1 MSERLY
7 TDREFALILRRATV
21 LQAQGD
27 EPRHALTEL
36 QDVAAQ
42 VGIPAD
48 LVARAADELPLR
60 EDNRTMMGPAAS
72 IYATALV
79 PTTLRP
85 ARYPDLLAVIRR
97 SVRDPGQVRELSS
110 GLEWTRNTG
119 YSALTVAV
127 SSTPDGTRLRVEGEH
142 DGNRTMI
149 FLIPIV
155 ATGIA
160 ALIVG
165 GEVSWTTGAI
175 VGAGGM
181 GTAFL
186 AARALWSRFAR
197 RASET
202 VHHLRDALADALK
215 ES

>member
-60 EDNRTMMGPAAS
+60 DVDGSMMGPTPS
-72 IYATALV
+72 IYATTLV
-79 PTTLRP
+79 PTTLRS
-85 ARYPDLLAVIRR
+85 ASYPDLLAVIRR
-97 SVRDPGQVRELSS
+97 YVRDPGQVRELSS

-119 YSALTVAV
+119 YSTLTVAV
-127 SSTPDGTRLRVEGEH
+127 SSTPEGVRLRVEGEH
-142 DGNRTMI
+142 EGNRTMI
-149 FLIPIV
+149 FLIPMI

-165 GEVSWTTGAI
+165 GEVSWTMGAI
-175 VGAGGM
+175 VGTGGM

-186 AARALWSRFAR
+186 GARALWRRFAR
-197 RASET
+197 RAKET
-202 VHHLRDALADALK
+202 VLHLRDALADVLK

>member
-1 MSERLY
+1 MGERLY

-27 EPRHALTEL
+27 EPRHALSEL

-48 LVARAADELPLR
+48 VVARAADELPMR
-60 EDNRTMMGPAAS
+60 EDDGTVLGPAAS

-85 ARYPDLLAVIRR
+85 ASYPDLLAVIRR
-97 SVRDPGQVRELSS
+97 FVRDPGQVRELSS

-119 YSALTVAV
+119 YSTLTVAV
-127 SSTPDGTRLRVEGEH
+127 SSTRDGVRLRVEGEH
-142 DGNRTMI
+142 GGNRTMF
-149 FLIPIV
+149 FLVPMV
-155 ATGIA
+155 ATVVGT
-160 ALIVG
+160 LIVG
-165 GEVSWTTGAI
+165 GEVGWTTGAI

-181 GTAFL
+181 ATSLLG
-186 AARALWSRFAR
+186 ARALWSRFAR
-197 RASET
+197 RARET
-202 VHHLRDALADALK
+202 MQHLRDALVDTLA